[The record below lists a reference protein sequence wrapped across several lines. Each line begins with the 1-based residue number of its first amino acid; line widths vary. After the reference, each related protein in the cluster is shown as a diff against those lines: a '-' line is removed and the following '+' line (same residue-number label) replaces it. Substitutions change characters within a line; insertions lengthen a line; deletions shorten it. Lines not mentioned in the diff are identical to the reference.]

1 MDYDPTNPASTV
13 PPASLDLDAIAAE
26 LADVEVALERLEAGT
41 YFTDEVSGQPLPAAF
56 LAANPTA
63 RTLPA
68 G

>member
-1 MDYDPTNPASTV
+1 MDHDPTNPASAA
-13 PPASLDLDAIAAE
+13 PASSLDLEAIAAE
-26 LADVEVALERLEAGT
+26 LADVEIALERLESGT

-56 LAANPTA
+56 LAAHPTA